1 MVVTRGDYAWTMPE
15 LPEVET
21 VRMGL
26 HSRFVGASIAKA
38 EVYHPRAI
46 RQHLA
51 GPTDFAGRVAG
62 RSIIGTGRRGKFLW
76 LTLEDDALM
85 LCHLGMSGQFLA
97 QEDSQLDHVHL
108 RIRFQFSTQDAQLWF
123 VDQRTFGHVQMSE
136 PAGTVPAAIS
146 HIAPD
151 PFEAEFDPERWVK
164 RLSNKRTAIKTAL
177 LDQNLVSGIGNIYAD
192 EALWRSGIHGK
203 RRADRISAAT
213 ARQLLTHAKEV
224 MSEAISAG
232 GTSFDELYVNTNGE
246 SGYFERR
253 LDAYGRAGQPC
264 RRCQTPMQREVIGG
278 RSSHSCPSCQKQ

>member
-1 MVVTRGDYAWTMPE
+1 MPE

-26 HSRFVGASIAKA
+26 HARFVGSAIAKA

-51 GPTDFAGRVAG
+51 GPIDFAGRVAG
-62 RSIIGTGRRGKFLW
+62 RSIVGSGRRGKFLW
-76 LTLEDDALM
+76 LTLDDDALL

-97 QEDSQLDHVHL
+97 QDDTQLDHTHL
-108 RIRFQFSTQDAQLWF
+108 RIRFQFSTHDTQLWF

-136 PAGTVPAAIS
+136 PAGSVPTAIS

-151 PFEAEFDPERWVK
+151 PFEAEFDLERCIN
-164 RLSNKRTAIKTAL
+164 RLRNKRTPVKTAL
-177 LDQNLVSGIGNIYAD
+177 LDQSLVSGIGNIYAD
-192 EALWRSGIHGK
+192 EALWRSAIHGK
-203 RRADRISAAT
+203 RRTDRISAAA
-213 ARQLLTHAKEV
+213 ARQLLTHARDV
-224 MSEAISAG
+224 MTEAINAG

-264 RRCQTPMQREVIGG
+264 RRCDTLLQREVIGG
-278 RSSHSCPSCQKQ
+278 RSSHSCPQCQRG